1 MPKDR
6 RTQRDIH
13 ALTPEG
19 MVLCNP
25 RDKEA
30 AHRAEMADIATADTT
45 AEREQV
51 TCPQVPEAALSAEA
65 GRTVVRLQGVAL

>member
-1 MPKDR
+1 MPRDR

-30 AHRAEMADIATADTT
+30 AHRAEMADIATASTGD
-45 AEREQV
+45 REQV
-51 TCPQVPEAALSAEA
+51 TCPKCLKLLYQQQRGERP
-65 GRTVVRLQGVAL
+65 

>member
-1 MPKDR
+1 MPQDR

-30 AHRAEMADIATADTT
+30 AHRAEMGDIATGERAEVTC
-45 AEREQV
+45 AKCLKLLFQQERE
-51 TCPQVPEAALSAEA
+51 TGEPK
-65 GRTVVRLQGVAL
+65 